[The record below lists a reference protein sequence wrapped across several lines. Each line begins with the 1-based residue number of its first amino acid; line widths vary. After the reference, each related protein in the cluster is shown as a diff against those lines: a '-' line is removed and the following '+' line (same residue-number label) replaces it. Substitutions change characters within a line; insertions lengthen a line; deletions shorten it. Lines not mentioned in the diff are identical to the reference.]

1 MKIRFHE
8 KLYSDDISDRKLFDI
23 KKKVA
28 LRSPKL
34 KLYLVTLPLG
44 NQGILEIYWYPE
56 LLQKMYRK
64 MTCEL
69 VVVGVAYNR
78 DTAFQLV
85 SQIIAEIGVQE
96 ARIPVKDFFEE
107 YR

>member
-8 KLYSDDISDRKLFDI
+8 KLYSDDISDRKLRSI

-28 LRSPKL
+28 MRSTKL

-44 NQGILEIYWYPE
+44 KQGILEVYWYPE
-56 LLQKMYRK
+56 LLQKVYRNMK
-64 MTCEL
+64 SEL
-69 VVVGVAYNR
+69 VVVGVANDR
-78 DTAFQLV
+78 DAAFELV
-85 SQIIAEIGVQE
+85 RQIISEISIQE
-96 ARIPVKDFFEE
+96 AYVPVKEFFEE

>member
-8 KLYSDDISDRKLFDI
+8 KLYSDDISDRKLFAI

-34 KLYLVTLPLG
+34 RLYLVTLPLG
-44 NQGILEIYWYPE
+44 SQGILEIYWYPE
-56 LLQKMYRK
+56 LLQKIYRE
-64 MTCEL
+64 MTGEL
-69 VVVGVAYNR
+69 VVVGVAYDR
-78 DTAFQLV
+78 DTAFRLV
-85 SQIIAEIGVQE
+85 SQIIEEIGVQE
-96 ARIPVKDFFEE
+96 ARIPVKEFFEE